1 MYLQQTTL
9 LVINITSLLNT
20 NISNSNLVLYL
31 PFKMHCLYNVS
42 PQIVKSVSIYSCSC
56 FAIVVPTI
64 IPCCFSLFVEHCLF
78 PTATIYHHIYH
89 CNYYSFFPPTSSFF
103 NTKFRI
109 KKKLLGTKV
118 PISPKQEQGLTI
130 EFLIII
136 FILSLVPSK
145 GLFGVILSYHYPCI
159 LNF

>member
-1 MYLQQTTL
+1 VRLWTNEFSVALGPPYYYVGQAFHSGVENFSVHHLKLLAQKQFMYLQQTTL

-20 NISNSNLVLYL
+20 NISNSNLVLYF

-42 PQIVKSVSIYSCSC
+42 PQIVNSVSIYSCSC

-89 CNYYSFFPPTSSFF
+89 FNYYSFFSPTSSFF
-103 NTKFRI
+103 
-109 KKKLLGTKV
+109 
-118 PISPKQEQGLTI
+118 
-130 EFLIII
+130 
-136 FILSLVPSK
+136 
-145 GLFGVILSYHYPCI
+145 
-159 LNF
+159 